1 MIIMFIGV
9 GAAFDS
15 NHLNTS
21 ILIES
26 GVNILLDCG
35 FSVMPKLI
43 PYGYDFLDVVF
54 ISHQHADHYFGLI
67 PLLRWMSDNKRTKK
81 LVVISNINDAVKRA
95 MELGYPATKL
105 DFVEFKNANKDVIK
119 IEDVEFGFAATIH
132 GVPNIAVRINAGK
145 IICYSGDGKFT
156 KESEELYRNADLL
169 IHEAYGKGR
178 FHSEYDEV
186 VEMAK
191 RNSVKKLALVHMK
204 SKNSF
209 KSNEF
214 VFLPKENDFLKI

>member
-1 MIIMFIGV
+1 MIIRFIGV

-15 NHLNTS
+15 KHLNTS

-54 ISHQHADHYFGLI
+54 ISHQHADHYFGLA

-81 LVVISNINDAVKRA
+81 LVVISNVNDAVKKA
-95 MELGYPATKL
+95 TELGYPATKL
-105 DFVEFKNANKDVIK
+105 DFVEFKEAKKIK
-119 IEDVEFGFAATIH
+119 IKNIKLDFAPTNH
-132 GVPNIAVRINAGK
+132 MVPNTAIRINAEK
-145 IICYSGDGKFT
+145 TICYSGDGKFT
-156 KESEELYRNADLL
+156 KESEELYRDADLL
-169 IHEAYGKGR
+169 IHEAYGKSR
-178 FHSEYDEV
+178 FHSAYDEV

-204 SKNSF
+204 PKNNF

-214 VFLPKENDFLKI
+214 VFLPKENDFLII